1 MSHSKLGP
9 VLSKAKV
16 GSMIESHG
24 INSSR
29 LTMALGKKEG
39 SQPAFVKELI
49 QSKFLELKYFL
60 EKGLI
65 EDL

>member
-1 MSHSKLGP
+1 
-9 VLSKAKV
+9 
-16 GSMIESHG
+16 MIESHG

-29 LTMALGKKEG
+29 LMMKLDKKEG

-49 QSKFLELKYFL
+49 QSKFLKLKYFL
-60 EKGLI
+60 DNAVI

>member
-1 MSHSKLGP
+1 MTHRGLGP
-9 VLSKAKV
+9 ILSKAKV

-29 LTMALGKKEG
+29 LMMKLGKKEG

-49 QSKFLELKYFL
+49 KSKFL
-60 EKGLI
+60 
-65 EDL
+65 